1 MSDRSPRSYPP
12 VGDPDRL
19 DAIVGRGRSLRRRRQ
34 LSTAGAGAG
43 GALAVVMVA
52 VLVFSNGSGSNEGI
66 VADDPD
72 ATTTTTTTTVA
83 PSTRGM
89 DVELLV
95 GQPGRIRVT
104 DPAQPAGEG
113 TQQCVTVAVHDNG
126 TGTDGESAGD
136 GSIGGQGAGDRNVVE
151 KGSSMAVAEGT
162 ACAPGLSEGGTADV
176 EVRPTTDTGDSSDVG
191 AEVGADLGTGSPVEI
206 GCAAVVTRPA
216 PGAIA
221 DDRTQLG
228 VTTFSVLATDLP
240 AAAYRVAVSAVSG
253 IGDGC
258 APEQPGLERE
268 NVTETNGTLQLP

>member
-1 MSDRSPRSYPP
+1 
-12 VGDPDRL
+12 
-19 DAIVGRGRSLRRRRQ
+19 
-34 LSTAGAGAG
+34 
-43 GALAVVMVA
+43 MVA

-72 ATTTTTTTTVA
+72 ATTTTTTTTTVA

-113 TQQCVTVAVHDNG
+113 TQQCVTVAVYDNR
-126 TGTDGESAGD
+126 TGTDGESTGD
-136 GSIGGQGAGDRNVVE
+136 GNVVE

-162 ACAPGLSEGGTADV
+162 ACAPGLSKGGTADV

-240 AAAYRVAVSAVSG
+240 AASYRVVVSAVSG

-268 NVTETNGTLQLP
+268 NVAETNGKLQLP